1 MVGRLMSDK
10 MRTRIKQWLRY
21 FTPSVK
27 RHIDSEER
35 KQLRALLRSD
45 IEKFRATFGF
55 NVEKWGF

>member
-27 RHIDSEER
+27 RHIDSEE
-35 KQLRALLRSD
+35 
-45 IEKFRATFGF
+45 
-55 NVEKWGF
+55 